1 MLSGNEFP
9 VSFGMGTFGLSSP
22 IGVGIGRGGFAF
34 STFLDLVA
42 LTRMRSL
49 GFIKKVNAGLELT
62 FFVPIE
68 RRSRLLINVQLGYSL

>member
-9 VSFGMGTFGLSSP
+9 VSFGMGTFGVSSP
-22 IGVGIGRGGFAF
+22 IDVGIGRGGFAF

-49 GFIKKVNAGLELT
+49 GFIKKVNAGRELT